1 MQLTIKYDDGT
12 VIELLDT
19 SSAHFATRAAE
30 IELTTKMIEEIKSKG
45 SHVVLFESVPA
56 FSCTLS
62 DNHPLKALKIVHDG
76 MHEFLRSNGF
86 TSIMAP

>member
-30 IELTTKMIEEIKSKG
+30 IELPTEMIAEIKSKG

-56 FSCTLS
+56 FVCTLS
-62 DNHPLKALKIVHDG
+62 DNHPLKALRTVHDG
-76 MHEFLRSNGF
+76 MYEFLQSNGF
-86 TSIMAP
+86 ASIMEL

>member
-1 MQLTIKYDDGT
+1 MQLTIRYDDGT

-19 SSAHFATRAAE
+19 SSAHFAARMAE
-30 IELTTKMIEEIKSKG
+30 IEVPTEMIDEIKSKG

-62 DNHPLKALKIVHDG
+62 NNHPLQALKVIHDG
-76 MHEFLRSNGF
+76 MYEFLQSNGF
-86 TSIMAP
+86 ASIMEL